1 MIDQFVNQPE
11 SGLVMIENG
20 VDATAVDRLELGVG
34 TGGQHLVVARI
45 STIQTPS
52 TGPGKGR

>member
-1 MIDQFVNQPE
+1 
-11 SGLVMIENG
+11 LVMIENG